1 MKDITATKQF
11 WLYVEQELKQMA
23 WQDKFNKMTK
33 KELRAKLATAIRA
46 LSEIAFSDG
55 SAMSEDAICFINI
68 AVEALDDIKGFKHAN

>member
-33 KELRAKLATAIRA
+33 KELWAIVTEYKTIYKK
-46 LSEIAFSDG
+46 S
-55 SAMSEDAICFINI
+55 
-68 AVEALDDIKGFKHAN
+68 